1 VKQSFVVI
9 TTNTN
14 LAQVKAFLTQ
24 NGFENN
30 RNHDYINQELGLI
43 LEDLHIENVLTRN
56 DELYFI
62 NTVFYL
68 TENFGSS

>member
-1 VKQSFVVI
+1 MKQSFVVI